1 MKVEN
6 TGHDKLRSMLNRNK
20 PKENETSEV
29 FQHIKN
35 SYSKETVFVTDVQK
49 AFPGTS
55 EAECRAMFRGAMYM
69 IEQKRLAEWKALN
82 KMQDDIE
89 KVREKMEVK
98 EQW

>member
-6 TGHDKLRSMLNRNK
+6 DKLRSMLQRSNKNK
-20 PKENETSEV
+20 PQENETSKV

-82 KMQDDIE
+82 KLQDDIE

>member
-1 MKVEN
+1 
-6 TGHDKLRSMLNRNK
+6 
-20 PKENETSEV
+20 
-29 FQHIKN
+29 
-35 SYSKETVFVTDVQK
+35 
-49 AFPGTS
+49 
-55 EAECRAMFRGAMYM
+55 M